1 MTRTRARTAV
11 LVAAS
16 CVVVLTGCGAS
27 EDADDASTT
36 PSAASPAAVPKLDPD
51 DPCAALVGDDGLVD
65 RALAGADLT
74 AEERGPVQDALF
86 AVVAAGPADLQDPAG
101 QLVDYLDD
109 PAAYQPLDG
118 GPDDAVTE
126 AADSIRDTCS

>member
-1 MTRTRARTAV
+1 MATT
-11 LVAAS
+11 
-16 CVVVLTGCGAS
+16 CVVVLAGCGAS
-27 EDADDASTT
+27 EDADDASAT
-36 PSAASPAAVPKLDPD
+36 PGAASPATVPSLDPD
-51 DPCAALVGDDGLVD
+51 DPCAALVGEDGLVA

-86 AVVAAGPADLQDPAG
+86 AVVAAGPAALQDPAG